1 MKAKIIL
8 FEDEKDVRESIIEIL
23 VNNDFEA
30 ITLKTDTNF
39 LERIIF
45 HKPDLIIS
53 DIMMPIKN
61 GFDVFKEVKSREETQ
76 DIPFI
81 FLTAKSDYN
90 DIRIG
95 MALGADDYI
104 LKPFKV
110 KDLLR
115 SIELRLKNSQK
126 VKNRLNDF
134 SSNVALHIPH
144 ELRTPLIALLGYS
157 DMMLED
163 YSNLTRNEILSYI
176 QSIKNSSLRLHRI
189 IEKFILYND
198 ILLLELDN
206 KLTERFFSKVPTDA
220 SKQIKTDSLNTAL
233 RFNRKDDLILI
244 LEKCNTN
251 MTEEAL
257 SIIIT
262 QLLENAF
269 KYSAKDSK
277 VEVKVDQFN
286 SKYFVSI
293 KDYGIGMTKEQIEN
307 ISAFQQF
314 NRGLKNQSGNGLG
327 VVISQKILSLFDS
340 RLIILSSHS
349 NGTTAKFQ
357 L

>member
-134 SSNVALHIPH
+134 
-144 ELRTPLIALLGYS
+144 
-157 DMMLED
+157 
-163 YSNLTRNEILSYI
+163 
-176 QSIKNSSLRLHRI
+176 
-189 IEKFILYND
+189 
-198 ILLLELDN
+198 
-206 KLTERFFSKVPTDA
+206 
-220 SKQIKTDSLNTAL
+220 
-233 RFNRKDDLILI
+233 
-244 LEKCNTN
+244 
-251 MTEEAL
+251 
-257 SIIIT
+257 
-262 QLLENAF
+262 
-269 KYSAKDSK
+269 
-277 VEVKVDQFN
+277 
-286 SKYFVSI
+286 
-293 KDYGIGMTKEQIEN
+293 
-307 ISAFQQF
+307 
-314 NRGLKNQSGNGLG
+314 
-327 VVISQKILSLFDS
+327 
-340 RLIILSSHS
+340 
-349 NGTTAKFQ
+349 
-357 L
+357 